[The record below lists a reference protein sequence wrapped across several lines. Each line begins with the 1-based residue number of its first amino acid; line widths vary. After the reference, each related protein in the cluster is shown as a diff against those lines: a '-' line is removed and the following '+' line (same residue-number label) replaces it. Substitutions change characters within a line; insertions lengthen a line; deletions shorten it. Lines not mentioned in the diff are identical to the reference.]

1 LKGKKMPERKF
12 LCFPAEVE
20 FTSLPDV
27 FFAQVM
33 PQIQDLAELKV
44 TMYIFYLLSHK
55 QGHPPFVTY
64 GELLSQEAL
73 MTGIDEEVLRHA
85 LHLAVSRGT
94 ILHLNLNIDGKWED
108 AYFANMESDRE
119 TIDKIKRG
127 ELSVREQ
134 PSSEEGIGH
143 AVQLPNIFALYEQN
157 IGVITPMIVEE
168 LKEAARLYPS
178 QWINE
183 AFREAALR
191 NKRSWKYIA
200 RILERWAS
208 EGKDSGEHRQSTK
221 KVDPD
226 KYIRGKYGHLVKR

>member
-1 LKGKKMPERKF
+1 MLDRKF
-12 LCFPAEVE
+12 PGFPAEVE
-20 FTSLPDV
+20 FTSLPDG
-27 FFAQVM
+27 FFAHVM

-64 GELLSQEAL
+64 GELLSQKAL
-73 MTGIDEEVLRHA
+73 MTGIDEEVLRYA
-85 LHLAVSRGT
+85 LHLAVNRGA
-94 ILHLNLNIDGKWED
+94 ILHLNLNIDGKRED

-119 TIDKIKRG
+119 AIAKIERG
-127 ELSVREQ
+127 ELSVRAQ
-134 PSSEEGIGH
+134 PSSREGIGRE
-143 AVQLPNIFALYEQN
+143 VQLPNIFSLYEQN

-168 LKEAARLYPS
+168 LKEAARLYPA
-178 QWINE
+178 QWIDE
-183 AFREAALR
+183 AFREAVLM

-208 EGKDSGEHRQSTK
+208 EGKDSGKYRQSTK

>member
-1 LKGKKMPERKF
+1 MLDRKF
-12 LCFPAEVE
+12 PGFPAEVE

-27 FFAQVM
+27 FFAHVM

-64 GELLSQEAL
+64 GELLSQKAL
-73 MTGIDEEVLRHA
+73 MTGIDEEMLRYA
-85 LHLAVSRGT
+85 LHLAVNRGA
-94 ILHLNLNIDGKWED
+94 ILHLNLNIDGKRED

-119 TIDKIKRG
+119 AIAKIKRG
-127 ELSVREQ
+127 ELSVRAQ
-134 PSSEEGIGH
+134 PSSKEGIGR
-143 AVQLPNIFALYEQN
+143 AVQLPNIFSLYEQN
-157 IGVITPMIVEE
+157 IGVISPMIVEE
-168 LKEAARLYPS
+168 LKEAARLYPA
-178 QWINE
+178 QWIDE
-183 AFREAALR
+183 AFREAVLM

-208 EGKDSGEHRQSTK
+208 EGKNSGKYRQSTK

>member
-1 LKGKKMPERKF
+1 MPDGKF
-12 LCFPAEVE
+12 SGFPAEVE

-27 FFAQVM
+27 FFTHVV

-55 QGHPPFVTY
+55 QGYPPFVTY
-64 GELLSQEAL
+64 GELLSQKAL
-73 MTGIDEEVLRHA
+73 MTGIDEEVLRYA
-85 LHLAVSRGT
+85 LHLAVNRGA
-94 ILHLNLNIDGKWED
+94 ILHLNLKIDGKRED

-119 TIDKIKRG
+119 AIAKIERG
-127 ELSVREQ
+127 ELSVRAQ
-134 PSSEEGIGH
+134 PSSREGIGR
-143 AVQLPNIFALYEQN
+143 AVQLPNIFSLYEQN

-168 LKEAARLYPS
+168 LKEASRLYPA
-178 QWINE
+178 QWIDE
-183 AFREAALR
+183 AFREAVLM
-191 NKRSWKYIA
+191 NKRIWKYIA

-226 KYIRGKYGHLVKR
+226 KYFRGKYGHLVKR